1 MFWLLLFIAFY
12 FAELHMQRL
21 KNLRHLSEK
30 LKDDAWMYPELESTL
45 GI

>member
-1 MFWLLLFIAFY
+1 
-12 FAELHMQRL
+12 MQRL
-21 KNLRHLSEK
+21 ENLRQLADK